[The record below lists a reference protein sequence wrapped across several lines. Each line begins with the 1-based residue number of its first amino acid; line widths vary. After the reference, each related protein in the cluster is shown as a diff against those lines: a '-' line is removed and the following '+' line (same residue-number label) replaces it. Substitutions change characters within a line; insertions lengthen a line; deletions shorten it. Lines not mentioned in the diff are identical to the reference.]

1 MTDQPTGAVS
11 NDIFRA
17 EANRLTAPRELLF
30 RYLRYL
36 PWILICASVAFA
48 LAYIK
53 LRYTVPVYEV
63 QSSLLIQ
70 DNEPAENDKSGRLGE
85 LFMAAPAENLNNEIQ
100 LLRSTPIIQRVV
112 RDLNLQTTYY
122 NEGKV
127 RRSSPLYQNLPFQLL
142 ILQQPDTTAGIGF
155 SIKALNEKEFL
166 LNDGKEHYLFD
177 KPFTLG
183 RDQVMLIRDPG
194 VRLASF
200 QSPDFIISWQP
211 LIQAAWGLTSSLRIA
226 PADDNSTIL
235 QLSMQTEE
243 PKSGKD
249 VLNTLMHVY
258 DSLIIED
265 KNRISVN
272 SKEFIDK
279 SLDTLRQQ
287 LSGVEG
293 NLRDFMVTNQAF
305 NIEGQAQTYLTN
317 IEESSR
323 AVEEQEIKITIVD
336 WLLDYIGKSENAYKL
351 VPTDLGVAEPVLL
364 ALIEEYNRMQLAR
377 EADLKTTPAINPMIT
392 QLDAAI
398 EKVRQNM
405 LQALRNVKASYEI
418 TKNAVL
424 QRGGSL
430 KEDLKSLP
438 GKSMQQV
445 NIQRR
450 QKILED
456 LYSFLLQKK
465 LEISISSASTIS
477 NSRVVEPAY
486 GGDLPIK
493 PSHSSTYL
501 TYLMIGLIIPIAII
515 GIIEVMNDKVKG
527 RQDIE
532 KATMTPIL
540 GEIGHSEDSKAL
552 VVTQN
557 SRRFIAEQFRIIR
570 TNLQYIVGKNDKPV
584 ILVTSSFSGEGKSF
598 VSTNM
603 GAVMALAGKK
613 TVVMEFDIRKPKIMV
628 GLELQRKMGI
638 TNYIIG
644 AANFDDL
651 LIKVNEV
658 ENLYVIPCGP
668 IPPNPAELLLSP
680 RLNDLIRHAKER
692 FDCIIMDTAPIGLV
706 SDAVNLAQFAD
717 CTLYIVRRGHTP
729 RGLLSLVNDLYTN
742 KKLPAVSIL
751 LNDMKQGGAYYGGA
765 YGGYGYGYYGHGFEK
780 NAGYFEK
787 ESRKSKTGFMSIFNR
802 PKKRGY

>member
-1 MTDQPTGAVS
+1 
-11 NDIFRA
+11 
-17 EANRLTAPRELLF
+17 
-30 RYLRYL
+30 
-36 PWILICASVAFA
+36 
-48 LAYIK
+48 
-53 LRYTVPVYEV
+53 
-63 QSSLLIQ
+63 
-70 DNEPAENDKSGRLGE
+70 
-85 LFMAAPAENLNNEIQ
+85 
-100 LLRSTPIIQRVV
+100 
-112 RDLNLQTTYY
+112 
-122 NEGKV
+122 
-127 RRSSPLYQNLPFQLL
+127 
-142 ILQQPDTTAGIGF
+142 
-155 SIKALNEKEFL
+155 
-166 LNDGKEHYLFD
+166 
-177 KPFTLG
+177 
-183 RDQVMLIRDPG
+183 
-194 VRLASF
+194 
-200 QSPDFIISWQP
+200 
-211 LIQAAWGLTSSLRIA
+211 
-226 PADDNSTIL
+226 
-235 QLSMQTEE
+235 
-243 PKSGKD
+243 
-249 VLNTLMHVY
+249 
-258 DSLIIED
+258 
-265 KNRISVN
+265 
-272 SKEFIDK
+272 
-279 SLDTLRQQ
+279 
-287 LSGVEG
+287 
-293 NLRDFMVTNQAF
+293 
-305 NIEGQAQTYLTN
+305 
-317 IEESSR
+317 
-323 AVEEQEIKITIVD
+323 
-336 WLLDYIGKSENAYKL
+336 
-351 VPTDLGVAEPVLL
+351 
-364 ALIEEYNRMQLAR
+364 
-377 EADLKTTPAINPMIT
+377 
-392 QLDAAI
+392 
-398 EKVRQNM
+398 
-405 LQALRNVKASYEI
+405 
-418 TKNAVL
+418 
-424 QRGGSL
+424 
-430 KEDLKSLP
+430 
-438 GKSMQQV
+438 
-445 NIQRR
+445 
-450 QKILED
+450 
-456 LYSFLLQKK
+456 
-465 LEISISSASTIS
+465 
-477 NSRVVEPAY
+477 VVEPAY

-501 TYLMIGLIIPIAII
+501 TYLLIGLIIPIAII
-515 GIIEVMNDKVKG
+515 AILEVMNDKVKG